1 MPKEITLSSAKANL
15 PKIVKGVQKRE
26 EEVILTRNGRP
37 AAVLMNY
44 DEFQRLQA
52 TLDVLNDRPLM
63 KQIRSSQSY
72 YLRKKKGQS
81 FEEVFEEPL

>member
-1 MPKEITLSSAKANL
+1 
-15 PKIVKGVQKRE
+15 
-26 EEVILTRNGRP
+26 
-37 AAVLMNY
+37 

-72 YLRKKKGQS
+72 YLKKKKGQS
-81 FEEVFEEPL
+81 FEEVFGEPL